1 MKIRNNFIIATA
13 LVATISLTSC
23 SSTNTNLAQEGVFI
37 VGMECAYQPFN
48 WTEISSTESN
58 VAIENV
64 NGAYAEGYDVQVA
77 KIIAENLD
85 LELQIKAIEWSGL
98 EAALKSNQ
106 IDVIIAGMS
115 PTEERKEHI
124 DFSDGYYQSKHVLL
138 VKKDSIYANATS
150 LDDFNGATIIG
161 QIGTLYAT
169 LIPQVVE
176 HGAISGTNLDT
187 IPEIVNAIIKGSAD
201 VTILEEPVAMGIVN
215 QYSELTYV
223 SIENA
228 FEVSEEDI
236 TVSIGFRKGFIYI
249 DQINNI
255 LTNVL
260 TLEKRNELMV
270 NAINMAPSA
279 E

>member
-1 MKIRNNFIIATA
+1 
-13 LVATISLTSC
+13 
-23 SSTNTNLAQEGVFI
+23 
-37 VGMECAYQPFN
+37 
-48 WTEISSTESN
+48 
-58 VAIENV
+58 
-64 NGAYAEGYDVQVA
+64 
-77 KIIAENLD
+77 
-85 LELQIKAIEWSGL
+85 
-98 EAALKSNQ
+98 
-106 IDVIIAGMS
+106 
-115 PTEERKEHI
+115 
-124 DFSDGYYQSKHVLL
+124 
-138 VKKDSIYANATS
+138 
-150 LDDFNGATIIG
+150 
-161 QIGTLYAT
+161 
-169 LIPQVVE
+169 
-176 HGAISGTNLDT
+176 
-187 IPEIVNAIIKGSAD
+187 
-201 VTILEEPVAMGIVN
+201 MGIVN

>member
-106 IDVIIAGMS
+106 IDAIIAGMS
-115 PTEERKEHI
+115 PTQERKEHI

-201 VTILEEPVAMGIVN
+201 VTILEEPVAMGIIN

-228 FEVSEEDI
+228 FEVDEEDI
-236 TVSIGFRKGFIYI
+236 TVSIGFRKGFTYLE
-249 DQINNI
+249 QINEI
-255 LTNVL
+255 LANKL
-260 TLEKRNELMV
+260 TLDKRNELMV
-270 NAINMAPSA
+270 NAINMAPIA
-279 E
+279 N